1 MNVVRKAADTAQVI
15 IDTMSLHVG
24 RQRGDRVLEALGLQ
38 GQTFVSAMKYLA
50 ALTGGNLLLSWFGL
64 VVTEKRHRRNRHK
77 RKRKFLG
84 GKAFTLTEHNGT
96 VDSSLNP
103 SSAIRMPTKLHF

>member
-1 MNVVRKAADTAQVI
+1 MAAVQI
-15 IDTMSLHVG
+15 IQGIHNTLTLNFS